1 MSPCGSGGAFVCL
14 SDSFSLPLSGLLSS
28 IFFLSLFFFLTE
40 CIFALWTSWKELPFV
55 NSWLQQQFF
64 IPGWQCT
71 LKPTDRAC
79 LEKGNSSVLKPETR
93 SERPAS
99 DLPSKCNRA
108 LKFYWKRD
116 AYVWHRH
123 SINVCWVECSK
134 NDKGDIT
141 EYIFFKTS
149 FHVLEGVFDILP
161 TSLAAAQCL
170 APLIEFLMLPCYE
183 SPAAALGPRL
193 VFDYLILMCVW
204 GGSGLTLEQPLE
216 CPY

>member
-1 MSPCGSGGAFVCL
+1 MTKRWEKTKTKKDVVSLTSVSLTICPLVDLAVLWSAFLTHSLFLFQASCL
-14 SDSFSLPLSGLLSS
+14 LYF
-28 IFFLSLFFFLTE
+28 FFLCFFFLTE

-79 LEKGNSSVLKPETR
+79 LEKGNSSMLKPETR

-99 DLPSKCNRA
+99 DLPSKCSRA

-141 EYIFFKTS
+141 EHIF
-149 FHVLEGVFDILP
+149 
-161 TSLAAAQCL
+161 
-170 APLIEFLMLPCYE
+170 
-183 SPAAALGPRL
+183 
-193 VFDYLILMCVW
+193 
-204 GGSGLTLEQPLE
+204 
-216 CPY
+216 